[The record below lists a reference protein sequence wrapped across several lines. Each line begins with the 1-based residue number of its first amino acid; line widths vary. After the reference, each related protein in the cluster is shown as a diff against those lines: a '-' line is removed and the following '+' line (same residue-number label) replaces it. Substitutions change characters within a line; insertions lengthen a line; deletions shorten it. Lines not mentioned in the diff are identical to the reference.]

1 MTSLVF
7 EVIIEIIEIFKVE
20 GIRMTNHDIATFTQ
34 SNAHPKLFI
43 GTGNVFAPEKFNADG
58 IAAFVKEG
66 FSGTNV
72 DYDDYKRNPSKN
84 VKIYEYIYCVSK
96 PLPYG
101 KEITTIVDNAIS
113 TLVSQGCKNI
123 IMPPIRTEDCSNEEN
138 EKLIVVACK
147 NWLEKNEVAPVE
159 KITIVDL
166 VGQMEKRGY

>member
-72 DYDDYKRNPSKN
+72 D
-84 VKIYEYIYCVSK
+84 
-96 PLPYG
+96 
-101 KEITTIVDNAIS
+101 NAIS